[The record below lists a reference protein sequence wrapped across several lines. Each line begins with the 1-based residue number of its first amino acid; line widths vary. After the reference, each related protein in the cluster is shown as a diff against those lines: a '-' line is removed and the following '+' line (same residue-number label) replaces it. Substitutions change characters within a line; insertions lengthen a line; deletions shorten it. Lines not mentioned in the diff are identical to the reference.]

1 MLTIDDAFIPIAK
14 SLSARY
20 RFELLFNDVSE
31 WSKCIRR
38 KFALN
43 FFDCVVI
50 NGDVQVRKPDTAI
63 YELFLKKCRASANTC
78 VFIDDRHKNLS
89 AAQALG
95 MKTIH
100 FAQEAGAGDF
110 VPDALI
116 EGFAD
121 LESVIKNI

>member
-20 RFELLFNDVSE
+20 RFGLLSNDVSE

-50 NGDVQVRKPDTAI
+50 SGDVQVRKPDTAI